1 MATVVLHN
9 PAQRP
14 QATVV
19 LPEGI
24 TVREA
29 QFLLETLF
37 RVKAKR
43 FGRLVVTV
51 SDGRVVDVEVT
62 EKIERNVLRTFSH

>member
-1 MATVVLHN
+1 MAVAVLHN
-9 PAQRP
+9 PAQKPRT
-14 QATVV
+14 TVV

-29 QFLLETLF
+29 QFLLETLS

-51 SDGRVVDVEVT
+51 SDGRVVDIEVI
-62 EKIERNVLRTFSH
+62 EKVDRNVLKTFS